1 MVFGKEREE
10 KDEEGGFLA
19 DVMRRAIE
27 RSLQGLLG
35 EASESVG
42 KEPSARET
50 ARADTARSAEAARSD
65 SKAADPE
72 DRRNQF
78 IAQILPMLPRELVQS
93 TLQAVDATKREAVSM
108 IGREVQQFLSGLNV
122 SDELTKIL
130 TSVSFEIKTE
140 VRFIPNEDGG
150 LRPVVTASGRP
161 KSVAATKRGKPAA
174 RKTPGRKKPAK
185 TVAPD
190 SAESGK
196 ASTRSRSKRS
206 SSGQVADAARSTVQA
221 ISDGTRDTVRR
232 VVDRIAERTE
242 QLTGVPE

>member
-1 MVFGKEREE
+1 
-10 KDEEGGFLA
+10 
-19 DVMRRAIE
+19 MRRAIE

-35 EASESVG
+35 EGSESAT

-50 ARADTARSAEAARSD
+50 ARADAAKSAETARAD

-174 RKTPGRKKPAK
+174 RKTPARKKTAK
-185 TVAPD
+185 AAAPD

-196 ASTRSRSKRS
+196 TTTRSRSRRS

-221 ISDGTRDTVRR
+221 ISDGTRDTMRR